1 MEADRIQDRCIIE
14 ERRYSELRQE
24 GARLLS
30 GVAVRYGEIA
40 TGVPWKERFERGAFG
55 NVDGLDVFADVQ
67 HERGR
72 LLARTGGGGLVLQ
85 DGPEALRLAVDVP
98 ETREG
103 DDALTLVRKGVL
115 RGWSVQFRALQE
127 HQDGAVRAIDRA
139 RLTRIGLVDVP
150 AYPGSIVEAR
160 AGAMPM
166 AEVRAAGEGLAGSFF
181 YNQDH
186 IIGDRAALMD
196 GAEERVLRNRID
208 RRVGRIKE
216 RVLPG
221 AFRYVLTI
229 TGGGLERDITVTLG
243 YGFDQPLASKTASD
257 RAAESRKVASQLT
270 LIDGPESLDFEIE
283 RLPDTSYVRDF
294 RAALDS
300 GAANFGVAA
309 VYSIP
314 PPDVV
319 PDAVTTM
326 VESEEEGGATIR
338 VINAAVLTQIAIVSR
353 APRGNPGM
361 IQRRRRWW

>member
-1 MEADRIQDRCIIE
+1 MEADRLQDHIGIE
-14 ERRYSELRQE
+14 ERRYAELRQD
-24 GARLLS
+24 GGRLLS

-40 TGVPWKERFERGAFG
+40 TGIPWRERFERGAFG
-55 NVDGLDVFADVQ
+55 AVEGLDVFADVQ
-67 HERGR
+67 HERSR

-85 DGPEALRLAVDVP
+85 DSPEALRLAVDVP

-103 DDALTLVRKGVL
+103 DDALTLVRRGVL

-127 HQDGAVRAIDRA
+127 HMDGAVRAIDRA
-139 RLTRIGLVDVP
+139 RLIRVGLVDVP

-160 AGAMPM
+160 AGAEPR
-166 AEVRAAGEGLAGSFF
+166 AEIRAAGEGLAGSFF

-186 IIGDRAALMD
+186 IIGDRAAALD
-196 GAEERVLRNRID
+196 GEERILRNRID
-208 RRVGRIKE
+208 RRKGRIKE

-229 TGGGLERDITVTLG
+229 TAPGLERDITVTLG
-243 YGFDQPLASKTASD
+243 YDFGRPLASKAASD
-257 RAAESRKVASQLT
+257 RAAESRAVASQLT

-283 RLPDTSYVRDF
+283 KLPDTSYVADF
-294 RAALDS
+294 RAALES

-338 VINAAVLTQIAIVSR
+338 LINQAVLTQIAIVAR
-353 APRGNPGM
+353 APRGNPGSL
-361 IQRRRRWW
+361 QRRRRWW